1 MSSIPVERRTR
12 SSSMPVAARSSGGD
26 DSYDV
31 SWEGRDAYD
40 ARCGPIVARQMARA
54 GQNLAKLL
62 DAMWP

>member
-1 MSSIPVERRTR
+1 
-12 SSSMPVAARSSGGD
+12 MPVAARSSGGD